1 MKKRKLTMRG
11 RERAQGYGFVAP
23 YMIGFVLFFIVP
35 FLVSI
40 VYTFTFGTSGTNFV
54 GFSNYIRVV
63 QSKAFQLAAYNTGR
77 FLLIGVPLIMVLS
90 TLLALLLQS
99 RFGGSSAFRSIFLY
113 PMVVPIASTVMVFQ
127 VIFANSGIL
136 NTILASFEIY
146 GIRWIDSEYA
156 FYILIFLYIW
166 KNCGYNIVLI
176 LSGLNAIPSDFYEVA
191 RLEGANSVQ
200 QFRYIT
206 MPIMMPTFFFTF
218 IISIVNSFK
227 SFREAYLLSGT
238 LPDDSIYML
247 QHYMNNNFSNLNYQN
262 LSVAAFLVFIV
273 IFACIFVLF
282 QIRRKSGDYEL

>member
-1 MKKRKLTMRG
+1 MKTGKLTMRG
-11 RERAQGYGFVAP
+11 RERAQGYAFVSI
-23 YMIGFVLFFIVP
+23 YLIGFIVFFVVP
-35 FLVSI
+35 FIVSI

-54 GFSNYIRVV
+54 GIDNYVRVIK
-63 QSKAFQLAAYNTGR
+63 STAFQLAAYNTGR
-77 FLLIGVPLIMVLS
+77 FLLFGVPLIMVIS
-90 TLLALLLQS
+90 TVLALLLQS
-99 RFGGSSAFRSIFLY
+99 RFGGSSVFRSIFLY

-127 VIFANSGIL
+127 VILANSGIL
-136 NTILASFEIY
+136 NTILAKFEIY
-146 GIRWIDSEYA
+146 GIRWIDSDYA
-156 FYILIFLYIW
+156 FYVMLFLYLW

-191 RLEGANSVQ
+191 RLEGANSVK

-206 MPIMMPTFFFTF
+206 LPIMMPTFFFVF

-262 LSVAAFLVFIV
+262 LSVAAFMVFLV
-273 IFACIFVLF
+273 IFTCVFVLF
-282 QIRRKSGDYEL
+282 RMRSKSGDYEL